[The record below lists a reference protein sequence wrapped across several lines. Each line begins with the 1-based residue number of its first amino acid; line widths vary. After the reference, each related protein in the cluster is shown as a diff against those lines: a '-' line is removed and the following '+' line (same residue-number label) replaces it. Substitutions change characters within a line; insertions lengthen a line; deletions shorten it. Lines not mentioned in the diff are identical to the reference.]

1 MADLT
6 PHAPRNRP
14 LFWSDTVMNLQ
25 EALLELELPPLYISG
40 GAVRD
45 AYLHRPIKD
54 VDLTTPIGNGIKVA
68 RQIANL
74 LNGDVFVMDQ
84 ERDVARVFAQ
94 TPDGKLTLDVAGFR
108 GADLLADL
116 QGRDFTINA
125 IAVDLLGDLNQLIDP
140 LNGEQDA
147 DQKLIRRCTPDSIAT
162 DPIRGLRAVRQSVQL
177 TMHIEA
183 ETLKDIRTH
192 AHRLMETSPERVRDE
207 VFNLLNL
214 DRVGAALRVAD
225 TVGLLAH
232 IFPELA
238 PLHGLPQPPPH
249 VFEVWQHTLMTIEKL
264 AQILLAISYRRTDA
278 TAAVFDM
285 GMMAMQFDRY
295 RRSWN
300 AIIDAT
306 YANDRPHR
314 AVLIMAALLHNA
326 GKGVSPNY
334 NEQSVKMADERAE
347 ALRLSNPEKK
357 RLLTAIQ
364 QYRRVLDTPEFT
376 PLEQHRFWH
385 QLGEAGHDVILL
397 ALADYLGTVGNE
409 IVQDDWLALV
419 GRARTLLSA
428 YHDLH
433 EAIVKPPTLL
443 NGNDLM
449 TRLNLPASP
458 IIGKLLDRIREAQV
472 TGEVTTMD
480 DALALARQVVDET
493 R

>member
-14 LFWSDTVMNLQ
+14 LFWSDTVMELQ
-25 EALLELELPPLYISG
+25 DALLELDLPPLYIIG

-45 AYLHRPIKD
+45 AYLHRPVKD
-54 VDLTTPIGNGIKVA
+54 LDLTTPQGHGIAVA

-74 LNGDVFVMDQ
+74 LNGDVFVMDR
-84 ERDVARVFAQ
+84 ERDVARVFARIK
-94 TPDGKLTLDVAGFR
+94 DGKLMLDVAGYR
-108 GADLLADL
+108 GADLLTDL

-125 IAVDLLGDLNQLIDP
+125 MAVDMRGDLNHLIDP

-147 DQKLIRRCTPDSIAT
+147 DQKLLRRCAPDSIAT

-177 TMHIEA
+177 TMHIES
-183 ETLKDIRTH
+183 ETLKDIRAH

-207 VFNLLNL
+207 LVNLLNL

-225 TVGLLAH
+225 TIGLLAH
-232 IFPELA
+232 IFPELT
-238 PLHGLPQPPPH
+238 PLHGLTQSPPH

-264 AQILLAISYRRTDA
+264 AQILLAISYRRTDS

-295 RRSWN
+295 RSAWN
-300 AIIDAT
+300 TIVEAT
-306 YANDRPHR
+306 YANERPHR

-326 GKGVSPNY
+326 GKGISTDY
-334 NEQSVKMADERAE
+334 ITQSLKIADERAE

-364 QYRRVLDTPEFT
+364 HYRRVRDTPEFT
-376 PLEQHRFWH
+376 LLEQHRFWH

-397 ALADYLGTVGNE
+397 ALADYLGTVGTE
-409 IVQDDWLALV
+409 IVQHDWLMLV
-419 GRARTLLSA
+419 DRSRTLLSA

-449 TRLNLPASP
+449 TQLNLPASP
-458 IIGKLLDRIREAQV
+458 IIGRLLEAIREAQV
-472 TGEVTTMD
+472 TGEVKTIE
-480 DALALARQVVDET
+480 DALALARQMVDEN